1 MTDTIPTDWEIGKLS
16 DFVGVITSGGTPKVD
31 NKMFY
36 GGDIPF
42 LKIADLTSASRY
54 IYESDETITPLGVE
68 ESSAKVFPTG
78 SVLTTMYGTIGVSR
92 ILKKP
97 MACNQAIAA
106 FLELKNLSPTYLMY
120 KLNSISREMSSQSS
134 QTTQA
139 NISAG
144 FLKNLKVV
152 LKVNVLSLVL

>member
-106 FLELKNLSPTYLMY
+106 FRIEESFPYVSNVQTELNF
-120 KLNSISREMSSQSS
+120 SRNEFSVLANHSSEHLCWFSKEFESS
-134 QTTQA
+134 A
-139 NISAG
+139 PSACG
-144 FLKNLKVV
+144 AGENR
-152 LKVNVLSLVL
+152 